1 MKQMSALL
9 LFLAIPAFA
18 LDSGDCSRLATLYEV
33 RSLMMKPYTS
43 SYDVQKA
50 IDRHLADMRQGYIIW
65 VRPNSEGPVDKHVH
79 KLRGGGG
86 SDHFE
91 SDSDHIF
98 GVRIVVPSKRS
109 LFNGNNSVS
118 VGTATIT
125 YTVNGRTR
133 TRTEAINSTMNP
145 DTSRTFDLGA
155 IADHVQVAV
164 DVDSK
169 QEAVVE
175 THFQQAV
182 AQDDPANPQYATIQS
197 LQRMESNLDPRA
209 VDDEIASVERS
220 MFPDSD
226 PLPLLSIVHDLRHAK
241 ELMRSK
247 KEEDHEKGDRL
258 LKETLERLR

>member
-1 MKQMSALL
+1 MAVIALPASA
-9 LFLAIPAFA
+9 IET
-18 LDSGDCSRLATLYEV
+18 GDCSRLATLYEI

-43 SYDVQKA
+43 SYDVQKV
-50 IDRHLADMRQGYIIW
+50 IDRRLAGMRQGYIIW
-65 VRPNSEGPVDKHVH
+65 ARPEGEAPVDKHVH
-79 KLRGGGG
+79 KLRGGGD

-91 SDSDHIF
+91 SNSDHVF

-109 LFNGNNSVS
+109 LFNANSPVS

-125 YTVNGRTR
+125 YTVNGRSR
-133 TRTEAINSTMNP
+133 TRTEHIDATMNP

-155 IADHVQVAV
+155 IADHVQVSVDAGSKSDAV
-164 DVDSK
+164 I
-169 QEAVVE
+169 E

-197 LQRMESNLDPRA
+197 LKHLSNDPDARA
-209 VDDEIASVERS
+209 IDDEIASVERGL
-220 MFPDSD
+220 FPDAD
-226 PLPLLSIVHDLRHAK
+226 PLPLLSIVHDLRHAD

-258 LKETLERLR
+258 LKETLRRLH